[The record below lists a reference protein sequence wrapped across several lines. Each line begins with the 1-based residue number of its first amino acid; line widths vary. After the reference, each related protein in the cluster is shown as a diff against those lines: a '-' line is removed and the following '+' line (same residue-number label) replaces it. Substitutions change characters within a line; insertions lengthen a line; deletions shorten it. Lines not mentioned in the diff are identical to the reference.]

1 MQTIRSLELTCPP
14 RFGTPRNP
22 DRPTLGGRAA
32 EVAKALGKPFMPW
45 QQHVADVALE
55 YDPDTRLL
63 CYREVDLAV
72 PRQNAKTT
80 TLLTW
85 TALRA
90 TRFGPRQNIVYTAQS
105 RKAAL
110 AKWRDE
116 HVPVL
121 NDSAFGK
128 RGAFELRKSNGS
140 EAVVW
145 RNGSLYGIDA
155 ATETAGHGPVLD
167 LGEIDE
173 AWAHEDDRGE
183 QAMAPAMITRPS
195 AQLLVASTA
204 GNARSK
210 YWYRKILAGRQ
221 TFAASESTAYFE
233 WSADDDED
241 PEDPATWW
249 RCMPA
254 LGHTVTEATIAAE
267 LARAKRGGK
276 LDLFRRA
283 YLNQWVEIPVL
294 DEGGAKVIPLEWWDA
309 CIDTRSKVKDDR
321 VFAVDLTPDRGT
333 ASIVV
338 VGDSTRGGTHVE
350 TIEHRP
356 GEGSDWVITRL
367 SELSTRWPTRAI
379 GAHIAGPVGS
389 LETSLRSTFGDMF
402 GAITDKELAQG
413 CGLIHDGIRD
423 KTLVHVG
430 EPSIRMA
437 LDGAS
442 KSITGDAWRW
452 ARKSSTVDI
461 SPLVAATVGWF
472 VHSQPAARKK
482 RVFAY

>member
-1 MQTIRSLELTCPP
+1 
-14 RFGTPRNP
+14 
-22 DRPTLGGRAA
+22 
-32 EVAKALGKPFMPW
+32 
-45 QQHVADVALE
+45 
-55 YDPDTRLL
+55 
-63 CYREVDLAV
+63 V

-90 TRFGPRQNIVYTAQS
+90 TRFGPRQAIVYTAQS

-116 HVPVL
+116 HVPL
-121 NDSAFGK
+121 LKESAFGR
-128 RGAFELRKSNGS
+128 RGAFEVRKSNGS

-155 ATETAGHGPVLD
+155 ATETAGHGPVVD

-183 QAMAPAMITRPS
+183 QAMSPAMITRPS
-195 AQLLVASTA
+195 SQLLVASTA
-204 GNARSK
+204 GTARSV
-210 YWYRKILAGRQ
+210 YWYRKVLAGRSSYA
-221 TFAASESTAYFE
+221 TSTSTAYFE

-254 LGHTVTEATIAAE
+254 LGFTIAEATIAAE
-267 LARAKRGGK
+267 LARAKRSGK

-309 CIDTRSKVKDDR
+309 CIDARSKIKGER

-333 ASIVV
+333 AGPLSSV
-338 VGDSTRGGTHVE
+338 TRSVAAHT
-350 TIEHRP
+350 
-356 GEGSDWVITRL
+356 SKRL
-367 SELSTRWPTRAI
+367 SIALAPVVI
-379 GAHIAGPVGS
+379 G
-389 LETSLRSTFGDMF
+389 L
-402 GAITDKELAQG
+402 
-413 CGLIHDGIRD
+413 
-423 KTLVHVG
+423 
-430 EPSIRMA
+430 
-437 LDGAS
+437 
-442 KSITGDAWRW
+442 
-452 ARKSSTVDI
+452 
-461 SPLVAATVGWF
+461 
-472 VHSQPAARKK
+472 
-482 RVFAY
+482 